1 MHIEQAKQ
9 LTVADFRKYASTLQ
23 PETRM
28 FIDGELRDTQSGKRF
43 ETLNPANGEVITS
56 VPAGDADD
64 VDRAVRSARRAF
76 RSGVWQRIEP
86 RARMEVL
93 YRLADLID
101 DHALELGLLDTLDV
115 GKPIMDTVAGD
126 VPAASLTFRFFAE
139 TIDKVE
145 GIVTS
150 TAPDVLHYIL
160 RQPLGVVGC
169 ITPWNY
175 PLLMNAWKVAPA
187 LAVGNSV
194 VLKPAQL
201 SPLSATLLAQLFLEA
216 GGPPGVFNVV
226 HGTGGTVGKALAL
239 HMDVDKISFT
249 GSTDVGKLMMV
260 YAGESNLKRVTV
272 ETGGKSPQI
281 ITAAVPDLDTAVDH
295 AINGLYANKGE
306 MCSAGSRILVQEAIE
321 EAFLQRFKTRTA
333 ELMRI
338 GDPLDPATTMGPLVS
353 HAQQRKVLAYVDV
366 GRNDGAK
373 LTLGGG
379 VPAGFEQG
387 AYVEPTLFAGVT
399 NDMRIAREE
408 IFGPV
413 GAVLSFRSLDDAV
426 TIANDSMFGL
436 AAGIWTS
443 DLTTAHRMAR
453 EIDAGVIWVN
463 CYDQGDMTQPW
474 GGFKQSGTGR
484 DKCLE
489 TLLSVTQTKSVWIN
503 LNSAGT
509 QRRPSAASV

>member
-1 MHIEQAKQ
+1 MHIDQAKL
-9 LTVADFRKYASTLQ
+9 LTVDDFRRHASALR

-28 FIDGELRDTQSGKRF
+28 FIDGELCDTQSGKRF
-43 ETLNPANGEVITS
+43 ETVNPATGEVITS
-56 VPAGDADD
+56 VPSGDADD

-76 RSGVWQRIEP
+76 RSGVWSRLEP
-86 RARMEVL
+86 RARMDVL
-93 YRLADLID
+93 YRFATLID
-101 DHALELGLLDTLDV
+101 DHGLELGLLDTLDV
-115 GKPIMDTVAGD
+115 GKPIMDMVAGD
-126 VPAASLTFRFFAE
+126 VPAASLTFRYFAE
-139 TIDKVE
+139 TIDKIE

-150 TAPDVLHYIL
+150 TASDVFHYIL

-187 LAVGNSV
+187 LAAGNSV

-201 SPLSATLLAQLFLEA
+201 SPLSTTLLAQLFVEA
-216 GGPPGVFNVV
+216 GGPPGVLNVV
-226 HGTGGTVGKALAL
+226 HGTGSRVGKALAL

-260 YAGESNLKRVTV
+260 YSGESNLKRVTV

-281 ITAAVPDLDTAVDH
+281 ITTAVPDLDMAVDH
-295 AINGLYANKGE
+295 AISGIYANKGE
-306 MCSAGSRILVQEAIE
+306 MCSAGSRILVQHGFE
-321 EAFLQRFKTRTA
+321 EAFLERFKARTV

-353 HAQQRKVLAYVDV
+353 HAQQGKVLSYVDV
-366 GRNDGAK
+366 GRQDGAR
-373 LTLGGG
+373 LAMGGG
-379 VPAGFEQG
+379 VPRGYEQG
-387 AYVEPTLFAGVT
+387 AYVEPTLFTSVT

-413 GAVLSFRSLDDAV
+413 GAVIPFDTLDEAI
-426 TIANDSMFGL
+426 TIANDSIYGL

-443 DLTTAHRMAR
+443 DLATAHKMAR
-453 EIDAGVIWVN
+453 DIEAGVIWVN

-489 TLLSVTQTKSVWIN
+489 TLLTVTQTKSVWMN
-503 LNSAGT
+503 LS
-509 QRRPSAASV
+509 

>member
-1 MHIEQAKQ
+1 MHIDQAKL
-9 LTVADFRKYASTLQ
+9 LTVEDFRRHASALR

-28 FIDGELRDTQSGKRF
+28 FIDGELCDTQSGKRF
-43 ETLNPANGEVITS
+43 ETVNPATGEVITS
-56 VPAGDADD
+56 VPSGDADD

-76 RSGVWQRIEP
+76 RAGVWSGLEP
-86 RARMEVL
+86 RARMDVL
-93 YRLADLID
+93 YRFATLID
-101 DHALELGLLDTLDV
+101 DHGLELGLLDTLDV
-115 GKPIMDTVAGD
+115 GKPIMDMVAGD
-126 VPAASLTFRFFAE
+126 VPAASLTFRYFAE
-139 TIDKVE
+139 TIDKIE

-150 TAPDVLHYIL
+150 TASDVFHYIL

-187 LAVGNSV
+187 LAAGNSV

-201 SPLSATLLAQLFLEA
+201 SPLSSTLLAQLFVEA
-216 GGPPGVFNVV
+216 GGPPGVLNVV
-226 HGTGGTVGKALAL
+226 HGTGSRVGKALAL
-239 HMDVDKISFT
+239 HMEVDKISFT

-260 YAGESNLKRVTV
+260 YSGESNLKRVTV

-281 ITAAVPDLDTAVDH
+281 ITTAVPDLDMAVDH
-295 AINGLYANKGE
+295 AISGIYANKGE
-306 MCSAGSRILVQEAIE
+306 MCSAGSRILVQHGIE
-321 EAFLQRFKTRTA
+321 EAFLERFKARTG

-353 HAQQRKVLAYVDV
+353 HAQQGKVLSYVDV
-366 GRNDGAK
+366 GRQDGA
-373 LTLGGG
+373 TLAMGGG
-379 VPAGFEQG
+379 VPKGYEQG

-413 GAVLSFRSLDDAV
+413 GAVIPFGTLDEAI
-426 TIANDSMFGL
+426 TIANDSIYGL

-443 DLTTAHRMAR
+443 DLATAHKMAR
-453 EIDAGVIWVN
+453 DIEAGVIWVN

-489 TLLSVTQTKSVWIN
+489 TLLTVTQTKSVWMN
-503 LNSAGT
+503 LS
-509 QRRPSAASV
+509 

>member
-1 MHIEQAKQ
+1 MHIDQAKL
-9 LTVADFRKYASTLQ
+9 LTVDDFRRHASALR

-28 FIDGELRDTQSGKRF
+28 FIDGELCDTQSGKRF
-43 ETLNPANGEVITS
+43 ETVNPATGEVITS
-56 VPAGDADD
+56 VPSGDADD

-76 RSGVWQRIEP
+76 RAGVWSRLEP
-86 RARMEVL
+86 RARMDVL
-93 YRLADLID
+93 YRFATLID
-101 DHALELGLLDTLDV
+101 DHGLELGLLDTLDV
-115 GKPIMDTVAGD
+115 GKPIIDMVAGD
-126 VPAASLTFRFFAE
+126 VPAASLTFRYFAE
-139 TIDKVE
+139 TIDKIE

-150 TAPDVLHYIL
+150 TASDVFHYIL

-187 LAVGNSV
+187 LAAGNSV

-201 SPLSATLLAQLFLEA
+201 SPLSATPLAQLFVEA
-216 GGPPGVFNVV
+216 GGPPGVLNVV
-226 HGTGGTVGKALAL
+226 HGTGSGVGKALAL

-260 YAGESNLKRVTV
+260 YSGESNLKRVTV

-281 ITAAVPDLDTAVDH
+281 ITTAVPDLDTAVDH
-295 AINGLYANKGE
+295 AISGIYANKGE
-306 MCSAGSRILVQEAIE
+306 MCSAGSRILVQHGIE
-321 EAFLQRFKTRTA
+321 EAFLERFKARTG

-353 HAQQRKVLAYVDV
+353 HAQQGKVLSYIDV
-366 GRNDGAK
+366 GRQDGAR
-373 LTLGGG
+373 LAMGGG
-379 VPAGFEQG
+379 VPQGYEQG

-413 GAVLSFRSLDDAV
+413 GAVIPFGTLDEAI
-426 TIANDSMFGL
+426 TIANDSIYGL

-443 DLTTAHRMAR
+443 DLATAHKMAR
-453 EIDAGVIWVN
+453 DIEAGVIWVN

-489 TLLSVTQTKSVWIN
+489 TLLTVTQTKSVWMN
-503 LNSAGT
+503 LS
-509 QRRPSAASV
+509 

>member
-1 MHIEQAKQ
+1 MHIDQAKL
-9 LTVADFRKYASTLQ
+9 LTVEDFRRHASALR

-28 FIDGELRDTQSGKRF
+28 FIDGELCDTQSGKRF
-43 ETLNPANGEVITS
+43 ETVNPATGEVITS
-56 VPAGDADD
+56 VPSGDADD

-76 RSGVWQRIEP
+76 RAGVWSGLEP
-86 RARMEVL
+86 RARMDVL
-93 YRLADLID
+93 YRFATLID
-101 DHALELGLLDTLDV
+101 DHGLELGLLDTLDV
-115 GKPIMDTVAGD
+115 GKPIMDMVAGD
-126 VPAASLTFRFFAE
+126 VPAASLTFRYFAE
-139 TIDKVE
+139 TIDKIE

-150 TAPDVLHYIL
+150 TASDVFHYIL

-187 LAVGNSV
+187 LAAGNSV

-201 SPLSATLLAQLFLEA
+201 SPLSSTLLAQLFVEA
-216 GGPPGVFNVV
+216 GGPPGVLNVV
-226 HGTGGTVGKALAL
+226 HGTGSRVGKALAL
-239 HMDVDKISFT
+239 HMDVGKISFT

-260 YAGESNLKRVTV
+260 YSGESNLKRVTV

-281 ITAAVPDLDTAVDH
+281 ITTAVPDLDMAVDH
-295 AINGLYANKGE
+295 AISGIYANKGE
-306 MCSAGSRILVQEAIE
+306 MCSAGSRILVQHGIE
-321 EAFLQRFKTRTA
+321 EAFLERFKARTG

-353 HAQQRKVLAYVDV
+353 HAQQGKVLSYVDV
-366 GRNDGAK
+366 GRQDGA
-373 LTLGGG
+373 TLAMGGG
-379 VPAGFEQG
+379 VPKGYEQG

-413 GAVLSFRSLDDAV
+413 GAVIPFGTLDEAI
-426 TIANDSMFGL
+426 TIANDSIYGL

-443 DLTTAHRMAR
+443 DLATAHKMAR
-453 EIDAGVIWVN
+453 DIEAGVIWVN

-489 TLLSVTQTKSVWIN
+489 TLLTVTQTKSVWMN
-503 LNSAGT
+503 LS
-509 QRRPSAASV
+509 

>member
-1 MHIEQAKQ
+1 MHIDQAKL
-9 LTVADFRKYASTLQ
+9 LTVEDFRRHASALR

-28 FIDGELRDTQSGKRF
+28 FIDGELCDTQSGKRF
-43 ETLNPANGEVITS
+43 ETVNRATGEVITS
-56 VPAGDADD
+56 VPSGDADD

-76 RSGVWQRIEP
+76 RAGVWSRLEP

-93 YRLADLID
+93 YRFASLID
-101 DHALELGLLDTLDV
+101 DHGLELGLLDTLDV
-115 GKPIMDTVAGD
+115 GKPIMDMVAGD
-126 VPAASLTFRFFAE
+126 VPAASLTFRYFAE
-139 TIDKVE
+139 TIDKIE
-145 GIVTS
+145 CIVTS
-150 TAPDVLHYIL
+150 AASDVFHYIL

-187 LAVGNSV
+187 LAAGNSV

-201 SPLSATLLAQLFLEA
+201 SPLSATLLAQLFVEA
-216 GGPPGVFNVV
+216 GGPHGVLNVV
-226 HGTGGTVGKALAL
+226 HGTGSRVGKALAL

-260 YAGESNLKRVTV
+260 YSGESNLKRVTV

-281 ITAAVPDLDTAVDH
+281 ITTAVPDLDMAVDH
-295 AINGLYANKGE
+295 AISGIYANKGE
-306 MCSAGSRILVQEAIE
+306 MCSVGSRILVQHGIE
-321 EAFLQRFKTRTA
+321 EAFLERFKARTG

-353 HAQQRKVLAYVDV
+353 HAQQGKVLSYVDV
-366 GRNDGAK
+366 GRQAGAR
-373 LTLGGG
+373 LAMGGG
-379 VPAGFEQG
+379 VPKGYEQG

-413 GAVLSFRSLDDAV
+413 GAVIPFGTLDEAI
-426 TIANDSMFGL
+426 TIANDSIYGL

-443 DLTTAHRMAR
+443 DLATAHKMAR
-453 EIDAGVIWVN
+453 DIEAGVIWVN

-489 TLLSVTQTKSVWIN
+489 TLLTVTPVF
-503 LNSAGT
+503 NSTFWQAIE
-509 QRRPSAASV
+509 